1 MIPVLNRLIRDGA
14 VSVAQKSAFTLLK
27 LSVVSIQLG
36 DFDAESFDQCRV
48 LCAEDGI
55 GTEGIEDGL
64 FLPDVQIDLIE
75 LDLQVICYPL
85 EQVPIEGALLTWSL
99 HHAV

>member
-14 VSVAQKSAFTLLK
+14 VSVAQKSAFALLK
-27 LSVVSIQLG
+27 LSVASVQLG
-36 DFDAESFDQCRV
+36 YLYAESFDQCGV
-48 LCAEDGI
+48 LCAKCGI
-55 GTEGIEDGL
+55 GTEGIEYGF

>member
-1 MIPVLNRLIRDGA
+1 MIPVLYRLIRDGA

-27 LSVVSIQLG
+27 FSVASVQLG
-36 DFDAESFDQCRV
+36 DLDAESFDQCRV
-48 LCAEDGI
+48 LCAEGGI
-55 GTEGIEDGL
+55 GTEGIEDGF
-64 FLPDVQIDLIE
+64 FLTDVQIDLIE

-99 HHAV
+99 HHTV